1 MRTRLSLLLCL
12 LSALNGCA
20 SDAPPMTRTAGEST
34 PAPAHASPPPP
45 SPPPPPPSPA
55 YPAQA
60 APHRDT
66 AKPPAQMPDLEA
78 VTVTGVRATV
88 NQQHKKAHKATLA
101 TVGAESGTPAAAGAE
116 RDDKL
121 GPATNPATNPSSAN
135 DDALY
140 LARVRADTRIPMKSS
155 GEMQVW
161 VGLASNVPAKEAG
174 QAETQ
179 KTFSVDPQKRSAK
192 IVPIAPDFEWKAIG
206 KDCTELTPSG
216 SEIPFS
222 LTPKRLG
229 KFKVSA
235 TVELYKSEDCS
246 GTPKSVISQDTEI
259 TVSVDIKNNVQNGF
273 WDLISQTWDEIN
285 KLYLGILAA
294 ISAAILVAAK
304 EKIKT
309 LFGLKNTDD
318 QGKTK

>member
-20 SDAPPMTRTAGEST
+20 SDTPPTTHTAGESRPT
-34 PAPAHASPPPP
+34 AVNTSPPPP
-45 SPPPPPPSPA
+45 SHPPSPPPSPA

-66 AKPPAQMPDLEA
+66 AKPPTAMPELEA
-78 VTVTGVRATV
+78 ITVTGVRATV
-88 NQQHKKAHKATLA
+88 SQQHKKAHKATLA
-101 TVGAESGTPAAAGAE
+101 AVGAESGKSAGTGRSDSLSPAS
-116 RDDKL
+116 D
-121 GPATNPATNPSSAN
+121 PATGLNSAN
-135 DDALY
+135 ADALY

-222 LTPKRLG
+222 LTPKKLG

-246 GTPKSVISQDTEI
+246 GTPKSVIAQDTEI

-273 WDLISQTWDEIN
+273 WDLVRQTWDEIN

-294 ISAAILVAAK
+294 ISAAVLVAAK
-304 EKIKT
+304 EKIKA

>member
-12 LSALNGCA
+12 LTALNGCA
-20 SDAPPMTRTAGEST
+20 SDTPLTAHTTGEPT
-34 PAPAHASPPPP
+34 PATVHASPPPP
-45 SPPPPPPSPA
+45 SPAPPPYPA

-60 APHRDT
+60 APYRDT
-66 AKPPAQMPDLEA
+66 AKPPAAMPELGAVA
-78 VTVTGVRATV
+78 VTGQHHAT
-88 NQQHKKAHKATLA
+88 NQKHKKAHKATRA
-101 TVGAESGTPAAAGAE
+101 AVGEEPEKPAAASARGG
-116 RDDKL
+116 DNPS
-121 GPATNPATNPSSAN
+121 PATNSATSPSSN
-135 DDALY
+135 NSEALY

-161 VGLASNVPAKEAG
+161 VGLASNVPAKETG

-222 LTPKRLG
+222 LTPKKLG

-246 GTPKSVISQDTEI
+246 GTPKSVIAQDTEI

-273 WDLISQTWDEIN
+273 WDLVRQTWDEIN

-294 ISAAILVAAK
+294 ISAAVLVAAK

-309 LFGLKNTDD
+309 MLGLKNTDD